1 MLRSLGPILTI
12 NGVDP
17 RKIQL
22 LGTGLWDDPAVAKET
37 SLMGGWYAVP
47 PQDQRSNFITR
58 YQQLYGSK
66 PPRIASLAY
75 DAVALSATLADG
87 TPGKRYT
94 RVAIADPN
102 GFAGIDGIF
111 RFRSDGMTERGLA
124 VMEVSNGGQLSVISP
139 AANTFQSQG
148 F

>member
-1 MLRSLGPILTI
+1 MLRSLGPILAV
-12 NGVDP
+12 NKVES
-17 RKIQL
+17 RKVKFI
-22 LGTGLWDDPAVAKET
+22 GTGLWDDPAVASEP
-37 SLMGGWYAVP
+37 SLHGGWYAVP
-47 PQDQRSNFITR
+47 PQEQRLNFITR

-75 DAVALSATLADG
+75 DAIALSATLA
-87 TPGKRYT
+87 PGSPGRRYT
-94 RVAIADPN
+94 RATIGDPN

-124 VMEVSNGGQLSVISP
+124 VMEVTAAGQTVISP
-139 AANTFQSQG
+139 ASSTFQSQG